1 MKKYRIFSAFLAAV
15 LTVNAWALP
24 ALAETEP
31 PVQQETQE
39 SFVPTIPWATGTAPD
54 LSGDASVQSGSHSI
68 DAQVPIASLVE
79 YNVKAKG
86 AVLYELNT
94 DTMLY
99 AYNADVKLYPAS
111 LTKVM
116 TCLLALELCQDL
128 DETITVP
135 ESVIAN
141 KDPNGSGMD
150 LVAGEELTMTELL
163 YGLMVASANDAAS
176 TIAVHLAGSEEAF
189 VRLMNRKAT
198 ELGCQQTNFVNVH
211 GLHHEEH
218 YTTARDMARIMMA
231 ALEYE
236 MFEELYS
243 TTIHRISATNKSEER
258 KLITTNYLISEAVYQ
273 QYYDPRVIGGKTGFT
288 TPAGRCLVSVS
299 EANGMRLLC
308 VMMGGENT
316 MSEDG
321 STIIAYGSFEQ
332 TRGLINYGFN
342 NYTPAQVLSPNQ
354 TLGQFH
360 VENSS
365 SAAQGMV
372 RDVTDTLVPVNSD
385 MSTIRYEYTL
395 DRETLTAPIA
405 EGESIGVVRV
415 WLHTKC
421 LAQQEL
427 YSASAVVKDKPIVVS
442 GGAVDPAQAV
452 TPGSGLWHA
461 ILIIIL
467 ALLGLIAALLLAGY
481 IRASIV
487 RAKRA
492 RRRKNRRRSR

>member
-1 MKKYRIFSAFLAAV
+1 MKKYRIFSAILAAV
-15 LTVNAWALP
+15 LTVNAWAVP
-24 ALAETEP
+24 AMAETEP

-189 VRLMNRKAT
+189 VRLMNRKASD
-198 ELGCQQTNFVNVH
+198 LGCQ
-211 GLHHEEH
+211 
-218 YTTARDMARIMMA
+218 
-231 ALEYE
+231 
-236 MFEELYS
+236 
-243 TTIHRISATNKSEER
+243 
-258 KLITTNYLISEAVYQ
+258 
-273 QYYDPRVIGGKTGFT
+273 IGR
-288 TPAGRCLVSVS
+288 A
-299 EANGMRLLC
+299 
-308 VMMGGENT
+308 
-316 MSEDG
+316 
-321 STIIAYGSFEQ
+321 
-332 TRGLINYGFN
+332 
-342 NYTPAQVLSPNQ
+342 
-354 TLGQFH
+354 H
-360 VENSS
+360 V
-365 SAAQGMV
+365 
-372 RDVTDTLVPVNSD
+372 
-385 MSTIRYEYTL
+385 
-395 DRETLTAPIA
+395 
-405 EGESIGVVRV
+405 
-415 WLHTKC
+415 
-421 LAQQEL
+421 
-427 YSASAVVKDKPIVVS
+427 
-442 GGAVDPAQAV
+442 
-452 TPGSGLWHA
+452 
-461 ILIIIL
+461 
-467 ALLGLIAALLLAGY
+467 
-481 IRASIV
+481 
-487 RAKRA
+487 
-492 RRRKNRRRSR
+492 